1 MLPVDLMQAAET
13 LWWYHQLNN
22 ADEPAGIAIG
32 LGSHDIGVA
41 EHAANLF
48 ANGMVPRILFTG
60 ADAPTTVD
68 IFPRGEAA
76 HYADRAI
83 ELGVPASA
91 ILVEPNARN
100 TGENITFAKTLLDAE
115 HLWVKSAI
123 IASRPYQQRRAF
135 ATSRKLWPE
144 LKVTC
149 SSRPQ
154 TLTEYLA
161 AIGDTKRVLN
171 MLVGDTQRIWVYAD
185 ADFSIPQE
193 IGSSVKSAFK
203 TLVSAGYTDRLVPG
217 AGGPYS

>member
-1 MLPVDLMQAAET
+1 MLPADLMQAAEA
-13 LWWYHQLNN
+13 LWSYHQLNN
-22 ADEPAGIAIG
+22 ADEPADIAIG

-41 EHAANLF
+41 EHAADLY

-60 ADAPTTVD
+60 ANAPTTVD

-76 HYADRAI
+76 HYTDRAI

-100 TGENITFAKTLLDAE
+100 TGENFSFAKALLDSE

-123 IASRPYQQRRAF
+123 IVSRPYQQRRAF

-154 TLTEYLA
+154 TLTEYLT

-185 ADFSIPQE
+185 EGFAIPQE
-193 IGSSVKSAFK
+193 VGSGVMAAFK
-203 TLVSAGYTDRLVPG
+203 TLVAAGYTDRLIPG
-217 AGGPYS
+217 ASIPHI